1 MKYYSVLIVPLVG
14 TLLLSGFF
22 GSDSINQAEG
32 HLCFFEPSAGD
43 PFVMDIRCES
53 GHERM
58 LISEL
63 NQCTYCSGYNHQPSS
78 PVINLMIN
86 PGELNTTQTLKL
98 TNLGNGT
105 TLVNVVNATN

>member
-1 MKYYSVLIVPLVG
+1 MPLVG
-14 TLLLSGFF
+14 ILLLSGFI
-22 GSDSINQAEG
+22 GPDSIKQAEA
-32 HLCFFEPSAGD
+32 HLCFTEPSPGD
-43 PFVMDIRCES
+43 DHSFTVSCES

-58 LISEL
+58 LIFGH
-63 NQCTYCSGYNHQPSS
+63 NQCTHCSGYNDQPLP
-78 PVINLMIN
+78 PVINLMVN